1 MSAIFDNAS
10 SIVQGNRLSLMSAST
25 QSGKRVS
32 QRRGP
37 FLYTFSVE
45 VNIMATSSENYRL
58 VRKEISEMDGGA
70 DPLSTTIPTLTTNLG
85 SWGTTPQVFG
95 ASQTGRF
102 VDISGFGADDSDAVL
117 DGDFIQFDNNGKV
130 YQAVGDHSSNA
141 LGITTVKLNSPLIT
155 SPTDLSTVITGTSVS
170 FNLVVD
176 EPEFS
181 FGFTPRS
188 AQDNFVSPG
197 TFHFSEIII

>member
-102 VDISGFGADDSDAVL
+102 VDISGFGADDSDLQCHRYLFHCV
-117 DGDFIQFDNNGKV
+117 Q
-130 YQAVGDHSSNA
+130 S
-141 LGITTVKLNSPLIT
+141 
-155 SPTDLSTVITGTSVS
+155 GTRCRIW
-170 FNLVVD
+170 LV
-176 EPEFS
+176 
-181 FGFTPRS
+181 
-188 AQDNFVSPG
+188 
-197 TFHFSEIII
+197 